1 MKTVWYCLGH
11 EILQTLTCV
20 LFLVSGKL
28 MDSGTNVVPQ
38 ALDDA
43 AQDGLAT
50 LIQIGEKLILIFV

>member
-1 MKTVWYCLGH
+1 
-11 EILQTLTCV
+11 
-20 LFLVSGKL
+20 